1 MGTRFNLLHGP
12 TDTFL
17 RFLCEVV
24 HPVVRSD
31 RNETLKLVRKFNDQL
46 RREGWHLVEEEKIGG
61 RSRSERATIDAA
73 YWGFFIIPHYD
84 LSGVYV
90 TSENGGFWTSQKK
103 LLLSVDV
110 TF

>member
-1 MGTRFNLLHGP
+1 M
-12 TDTFL
+12 
-17 RFLCEVV
+17 
-24 HPVVRSD
+24 
-31 RNETLKLVRKFNDQL
+31 QL
-46 RREGWHLVEEEKIGG
+46 
-61 RSRSERATIDAA
+61 ERATIDAV